1 MDEYQLFKSLLTV
14 LTPFETFN
22 ELSERLKG
30 KLSPEDIAFTI
41 YEVTKICGFC
51 KDKRKIGRRKC
62 PVCCGKAENY
72 LKFYINRLDRYR
84 IILSAVPEVW
94 KERVC
99 PADKSAHQK

>member
-41 YEVTKICGFC
+41 YEVTKICGRC
-51 KDKRKIGRRKC
+51 KDKRKIGRNKC
-62 PVCCGKAENY
+62 PVCSGKSENY
-72 LKFYINRLDRYR
+72 LKFYLNRLDRYR
-84 IILSAVPEVW
+84 LILSVVPDVW

-99 PADKSAHQK
+99 SCDRSADQQ